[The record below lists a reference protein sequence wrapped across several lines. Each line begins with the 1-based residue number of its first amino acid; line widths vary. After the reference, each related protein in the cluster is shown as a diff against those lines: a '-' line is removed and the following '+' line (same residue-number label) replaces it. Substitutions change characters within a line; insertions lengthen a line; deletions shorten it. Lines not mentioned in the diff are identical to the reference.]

1 MNVLLLTQVL
11 PYPPDSGPKVKTYN
25 VLKYLSQHHEV
36 TLVSFVRGD
45 QSADVN
51 HLKQFCKAVHVVE
64 MKRGA
69 VPDGMAML
77 RSFASGQPW
86 MMVRDDR
93 KAMRDLIDRL
103 ASETHFDVAHADQLN
118 MAQYAQR
125 VKGARTVLDAHNA
138 LWLLYKRLAETMGA
152 GPRKILLNRDW
163 QLLKCYEGQVCNA
176 FDAVLAVSE
185 EDKRALIEAMSS
197 PAPAERE
204 RAGVRSVEK
213 ITVIPIAVD
222 GDEVAPAQRRSDA
235 DHILHIGTM
244 YWPPNIDGVKWF
256 INDVLPII
264 REKRPNVVFDVVGA
278 RPPQELLDI
287 SKTDPKINVTG
298 YVDDPTPFLQS
309 AGVMVVP
316 LRAGGGMRVK
326 ILNAMAQA
334 LPIVTTTL
342 GCEGIAVKHGEH
354 VLIADTSAAFAE
366 AVLNV
371 LGDRA
376 CADALGA
383 AGRRL
388 IDSTYD
394 YRAACKPL
402 EDVYH

>member
-25 VLKYLSQHHEV
+25 VLKYLAQHHDV

-45 QSADVN
+45 QLADVT
-51 HLKQFCKAVHVVE
+51 HLRRYCRAVHVVP

-69 VPDGMAML
+69 LHDGTAML
-77 RSFASGQPW
+77 RSFAGGQPW

-103 ASETHFDVAHADQLN
+103 VRENKFDVAHADQLN

-125 VKGARTVLDAHNA
+125 VHGARTVLDAHNA
-138 LWLLYKRLAETMGA
+138 LWLLYKRLAETMGD
-152 GPRKILLNRDW
+152 GPRKLLLNRDW
-163 QLLKCYEGQVCNA
+163 QLLKVYEGRMCND

-185 EDKRALIEAMSS
+185 EDKRALQEAMATSS
-197 PAPAERE
+197 ATLPHQTGR
-204 RAGVRSVEK
+204 GGK
-213 ITVIPIAVD
+213 IVVIPIAVD
-222 GDEVAPAQRRSDA
+222 GDEMAPVQRRPDA

-256 INDVLPII
+256 IREVLPLV
-264 REKRPNVVFDVVGA
+264 RAQRPDVVFDIVGA
-278 RPPQELLDI
+278 RPPQELLDL
-287 SKTDPKINVTG
+287 SKADSCVNVTG

-354 VLIADTSAAFAE
+354 VLIADTPAAFAD
-366 AVLNV
+366 AVLRV
-371 LGDRA
+371 LSDRA
-376 CADALGA
+376 LGDALGC

-388 IDSTYD
+388 IDMTYD
-394 YRAACKPL
+394 YRAACQPL
-402 EDVYH
+402 EEAYRG

>member
-25 VLKYLSQHHEV
+25 VLKYLAQHHEV

-45 QSADVN
+45 QSADVA
-51 HLKQFCKAVHVVE
+51 HLQKYCKAVHVVP
-64 MKRGA
+64 MQRGA
-69 VPDGMAML
+69 VRDGIAML
-77 RSFASGQPW
+77 RSFASNQPW

-93 KAMRDLIDRL
+93 TAMRDLIDKL
-103 ASETHFDVAHADQLN
+103 AAESKFDVAHADQLN

-138 LWLLYKRLAETMGA
+138 LWLLYKRLAETMSA
-152 GPRKILLNRDW
+152 GPRKLLLNRDW
-163 QLLKCYEGQVCNA
+163 QLLKTYEGRICNA

-185 EDKRALIEAMSS
+185 EDKRALIEAMAART
-197 PAPAERE
+197 PALS
-204 RAGVRSVEK
+204 RSTGEGAK

-222 GDEVAPAQRRSDA
+222 GDEVAPAMRRPDA
-235 DHILHIGTM
+235 NHILHIGTM

-256 INDVLPII
+256 INEVLPII
-264 REKRPNVVFDVVGA
+264 RAQKPDVVFDVVGA
-278 RPPQELLDI
+278 RPPQELIDLGKAD
-287 SKTDPKINVTG
+287 SRINVTG
-298 YVDDPTPFLQS
+298 YVDDPAPFLQS

-354 VLIADTSAAFAE
+354 VLIADTPVAFAQ
-366 AVLNV
+366 AVQKV
-371 LGDRA
+371 LSDRA
-376 CADALGA
+376 CADALGG

-402 EDVYH
+402 EGVYR